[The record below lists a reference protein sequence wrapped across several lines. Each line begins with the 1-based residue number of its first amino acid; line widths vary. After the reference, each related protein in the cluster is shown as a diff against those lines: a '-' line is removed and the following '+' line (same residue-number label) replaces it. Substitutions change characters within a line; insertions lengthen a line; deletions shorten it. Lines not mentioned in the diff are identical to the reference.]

1 MKQTITKNDNIRML
15 KRKQKKT
22 DKKKWQIDEKVQ
34 RCIPNFEVCWSA
46 SMNMKSH
53 HMDRNG
59 QLE

>member
-1 MKQTITKNDNIRML
+1 ML